1 MWRRRSSRRRLC
13 RVPRPRRGG
22 WRLLAL
28 TLALGVAVA
37 AGAQEEGA
45 PTGEDRR
52 DPGGTTGDAGIGWEV
67 RAPWEDPDEAAAG
80 DAAAEST
87 PGAANP
93 CGSGAAGA
101 GAGDDA
107 GHNPCRVKGSA
118 KDGAEDG
125 SANPCGGS
133 HGPELDSL
141 IHEFMSTGEAVRGR
155 PGGQQEVSFPGPPGR
170 PNWFQALAV
179 TSDENPLLERQCKE
193 DAMAL
198 SVDSLRH
205 VEGAAEGAEAMQA
218 AVAHMQEHQRF
229 IRENRVSYADYLKEI
244 AECRSFCAP
253 LVASLVRCHVL
264 SVARQPHGIVGF
276 ELDSSV
282 VEPEFREGI
291 LEEVA
296 LRLEQHPEEKVLLVG
311 RASRIGDL
319 RYNRRLSA
327 QRALAVKDHLVA
339 HGVDESRIETMWLGW
354 EPPQITESVAA
365 EYGIAELY
373 RSQGVQS
380 INQSVMVVTYPRSAP
395 EPL

>member
-1 MWRRRSSRRRLC
+1 MWRPELHGRRPSWGAAIL
-13 RVPRPRRGG
+13 VLVLGM
-22 WRLLAL
+22 
-28 TLALGVAVA
+28 ALG
-37 AGAQEEGA
+37 AGAQEAG
-45 PTGEDRR
+45 PPSGESGDET
-52 DPGGTTGDAGIGWEV
+52 PGDAGIGWEV
-67 RAPWEDPDEAAAG
+67 RAPWEEPAEPSAAAPE
-80 DAAAEST
+80 DPAD
-87 PGAANP
+87 PGPANP
-93 CGSGAAGA
+93 CGGA
-101 GAGDDA
+101 
-107 GHNPCRVKGSA
+107 PEPGSA
-118 KDGAEDG
+118 G
-125 SANPCGGS
+125 ANPCAAENPDGEAGGSPRPDPGANPCGGGS
-133 HGPELDSL
+133 HGPEIDSL
-141 IHEFMSTGEAVRGR
+141 IHEFMATGDAVRGR
-155 PGGQQEVSFPGPPGR
+155 PGGQEEVSFPGPPGR

-179 TSDENPLLERQCKE
+179 TSDANPMLERQCKE
-193 DAMAL
+193 DAMSL

-276 ELDSSV
+276 DLDSSSV
-282 VEPEFREGI
+282 PPESREGI

-311 RASRIGDL
+311 RASQIGDL

-339 HGVDESRIETMWLGW
+339 RGVDESRIETMWLGW

-365 EYGIAELY
+365 EYGLAELY
-373 RSQGVQS
+373 QSQGGQR
-380 INQSVMVVTYPRSAP
+380 INQSVVVVTYPRNAP

>member
-1 MWRRRSSRRRLC
+1 MWRPELHGRRSSWGAAIL
-13 RVPRPRRGG
+13 VLG
-22 WRLLAL
+22 
-28 TLALGVAVA
+28 TALG
-37 AGAQEEGA
+37 AGAQEAGS
-45 PTGEDRR
+45 PSGE
-52 DPGGTTGDAGIGWEV
+52 PGEESRGDAGIGWEV
-67 RAPWEDPDEAAAG
+67 RAPWEEPQEP
-80 DAAAEST
+80 AEPTRVAPES
-87 PGAANP
+87 
-93 CGSGAAGA
+93 SS
-101 GAGDDA
+101 DA
-107 GHNPCRVKGSA
+107 GT
-118 KDGAEDG
+118 
-125 SANPCGGS
+125 ANPCGGEPGAASAGANPGAADNPCGGAAAPDGSGAGANPCGGAS
-133 HGPELDSL
+133 HGPEIDSL
-141 IHEFMSTGEAVRGR
+141 IHEFMATGDAVRGR
-155 PGGQQEVSFPGPPGR
+155 PGGQEEVSFPGPPER

-179 TSDENPLLERQCKE
+179 TSDANPMLERQCKE
-193 DAMAL
+193 DAMSL

-205 VEGAAEGAEAMQA
+205 VQGAAEGAEAMQA

-276 ELDSSV
+276 ELDSSS

-311 RASRIGDL
+311 RASQIGDL

-339 HGVDESRIETMWLGW
+339 RGVDESRIETMWLGW

-365 EYGIAELY
+365 EYGLAELY
-373 RSQGVQS
+373 RHQGGQR
-380 INQSVMVVTYPRSAP
+380 INQSVMVVTYPRNAP